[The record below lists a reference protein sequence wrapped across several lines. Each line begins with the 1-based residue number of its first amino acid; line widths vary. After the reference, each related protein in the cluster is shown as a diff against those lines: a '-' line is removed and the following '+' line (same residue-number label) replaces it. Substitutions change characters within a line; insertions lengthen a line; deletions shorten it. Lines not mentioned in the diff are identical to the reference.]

1 MVETPVN
8 KKALE
13 ETFRSFLTRLDVFLD
28 SKAVVEDAPITILYV
43 QEPEEAISEFYARGL
58 LKIANFA
65 YPFEVTYDYELG
77 VVKVDSEIFHFHMTN
92 DELKKFLEEHGGEA

>member
-1 MVETPVN
+1 MVETTKD

-13 ETFRSFLTRLDVFLD
+13 ETFRAFLTRLDVFLD
-28 SKAVVEDAPITILYV
+28 SRAVVEDAPVTILYV
-43 QEPEEAISEFYARGL
+43 QKPEEAFSEFYARGL

-77 VVKVDSEIFHFHMTN
+77 VIKIDSEIFHFHMKY
-92 DELKKFLEEHGGEA
+92 DEMEKFLEEHGGE